1 MTPQQIS
8 TDIERGLEL
17 RDTIKAALVELKT
30 IEKRLEAAGLEG
42 EQIPLQEADREGR
55 QFLARSPKLGLIVP
69 IVFESDQ
76 IIASFRKNSALD
88 DSLQAFCDCREIRL
102 HDFYVP
108 ETTYSRLAKDGQEF
122 RKTARQML
130 GPIAPDFIAQCVQR
144 DKAGIGRSRTIIA
157 WDNAK
162 PIDQVATA

>member
-17 RDTIKAALVELKT
+17 RSSIKSAQAELKT

-42 EQIPLQEADREGR
+42 EQVPLQEADREGR

-69 IVFESDQ
+69 VVFESDQ
-76 IIASFRKNSALD
+76 IIASVQPGTDVHGL
-88 DSLQAFCDCREIRL
+88 LREISGGHFPKFWAQVSKYERIQ
-102 HDFYVP
+102 
-108 ETTYSRLAKDGQEF
+108 KDGQEY
-122 RKTARQML
+122 RNTARTL
-130 GPIAPDFIAQCVQR
+130 RATAAPQFIAARLQR
-144 DKAGIGRSRTIIA
+144 DKAGIPKARTIIA

-162 PIDQVATA
+162 PIDQLAPA